1 MSKIRHATFNEF
13 RKIVESLE
21 QELTGSLPYC
31 ESGTQPD
38 FSPELVSFELG
49 RALGRLEG
57 YSDYYYV
64 SPGASLQRRFLSRK
78 VRPCVRTI
86 AVEFARVHG
95 KVESDDVTQPLWAW
109 FELAMSDLGVDYET
123 LE

>member
-1 MSKIRHATFNEF
+1 MSKIRRSTFREL
-13 RKIVESLE
+13 RMIVENLE
-21 QELTGSLPYC
+21 QELAGSLPYC

-57 YSDYYYV
+57 YIDHYYV
-64 SPGASLQRRFLSRK
+64 SPDANLQRRFLSRK
-78 VRPCVRTI
+78 VRPCLRTI
-86 AVEFARVHG
+86 ALEFAKVHG
-95 KVESDDVTQPLWAW
+95 KVESDGVTQPLWAW
-109 FELAMSDLGVDYET
+109 FELAMSDLGINYET

>member
-57 YSDYYYV
+57 YSDYYYGV
-64 SPGASLQRRFLSRK
+64 SGCQSPTAFPISKGAS
-78 VRPCVRTI
+78 VRQNNRGGVC
-86 AVEFARVHG
+86 
-95 KVESDDVTQPLWAW
+95 ESTWK
-109 FELAMSDLGVDYET
+109 G
-123 LE
+123 